1 VIVDVEATRAIR
13 QAEVGAART
22 TLERTETR
30 FGIKP
35 AFLTAD
41 SAHGS
46 ADSLAWLVKEK
57 DIAPHIPV
65 FDKSNRPT
73 ARSPAPTSP
82 STPNAT
88 VTLAPR
94 AKSLSNSDA
103 PTPFPEAASR
113 PRGQGSIAPANWIA
127 TPANSKPSA
136 VRTLLPARSRGSN
149 FINHSFYSTT
159 DENNVNFRLGS
170 PGAQIVPVNL
180 TDTLHLS
187 TGDITVLDIAL
198 VGAAAYGPEAVAAV
212 SLAALGAQ
220 ALSAGAFGYQPQLP
234 VSAPLQTP
242 GQINTKDLNQNQFSV
257 LMNMGLLLDIA
268 HMGQKTAATALK
280 LALKY
285 DYPLMDSHT
294 GVRCDSPFATDCST
308 PYGFIPSP
316 ANVPPGVV
324 VNERSLPTSQVRII
338 KQLGGVIGLGMVP
351 AQSDPD
357 PVTT

>member
-1 VIVDVEATRAIR
+1 M
-13 QAEVGAART
+13 
-22 TLERTETR
+22 
-30 FGIKP
+30 
-35 AFLTAD
+35 
-41 SAHGS
+41 
-46 ADSLAWLVKEK
+46 
-57 DIAPHIPV
+57 
-65 FDKSNRPT
+65 
-73 ARSPAPTSP
+73 RSPVWWIDGLSRRELGSVAFDAERDRYTCPAGKELVQFRRTY
-82 STPNAT
+82 AI
-88 VTLAPR
+88 PR
-94 AKSLSNSDA
+94 R
-103 PTPFPEAASR
+103 ASQ
-113 PRGQGSIAPANWIA
+113 PRGQDSIAPANWIA